1 MCPMNELAARG
12 RTILEAGR
20 SGALST
26 HSVEKPG
33 YPFASMALYALD
45 GTGRPLFLL
54 SGLAVH
60 ARNLAADPRASLLV
74 AEGDSQASA
83 RVTVVG
89 KAAKLTGA
97 EAEAARAAYL
107 ARHPAAEAWASFGDF
122 SPWRLEPE
130 DSYVV
135 AGFGSAGWIGSR

>member
-1 MCPMNELAARG
+1 MDDLAARG
-12 RTILEAGR
+12 DGLLKAGG

-33 YPFASMALYALD
+33 FPFASLVLYALD
-45 GTGRPLFLL
+45 ERGRAIFLL

-60 ARNLAADPRASLLV
+60 ARNLAADARASLMV
-74 AEGDSQASA
+74 AEGDGQSSA

-89 KAAKLTGA
+89 KAVKLSGG

-107 ARHPAAEAWASFGDF
+107 ARHPGAKAWASFGDF
-122 SPWRLEPE
+122 SLWRLEPV

-135 AGFGSAGWIGSR
+135 AGFGSAGWTGSR

>member
-1 MCPMNELAARG
+1 MCPMDELAARG
-12 RTILEAGR
+12 GAVLKAGS

-26 HSVEKPG
+26 HSAEKPG
-33 YPFASMALYALD
+33 YPFASLVLYALD
-45 GTGRPLFLL
+45 GVGRPLFLL

-60 ARNLAADPRASLLV
+60 ARNLAADPRASLMV

-89 KAAKLTGA
+89 KAVKLSGA
-97 EAEAARAAYL
+97 EAEPARAAYL
-107 ARHPAAEAWASFGDF
+107 ARHPAAKAWASFGDF
-122 SPWRLEPE
+122 SLWRLEPE

-135 AGFGSAGWIGSR
+135 AGFGSAGWTGSR

>member
-1 MCPMNELAARG
+1 MDDLAARG
-12 RTILEAGR
+12 RAILEAGR

-26 HSVEKPG
+26 HSAEKPG
-33 YPFASMALYALD
+33 YPFASLALYALD
-45 GTGRPLFLL
+45 GAGRPLFLL

-60 ARNLAADPRASLLV
+60 ARNLAADPRASLMV
-74 AEGDSQASA
+74 AEGDAQASA

-89 KAAKLTGA
+89 RAAKLLGA
-97 EAEAARAAYL
+97 DADSARTAYL
-107 ARHPAAEAWASFGDF
+107 ARHPAAKAWASFGDF

-135 AGFGSAGWIGSR
+135 AGFGSAGWTGGR